1 MGPSQQSR
9 ERDKKG
15 GVKKKRKKTS
25 VKTSKKYVRWEKRKK
40 ETFVR
45 VVQSVELLRRLLHYG
60 EEC

>member
-1 MGPSQQSR
+1 M
-9 ERDKKG
+9 
-15 GVKKKRKKTS
+15 S